1 MHLAELGFMIMSK
14 LNGAGLPLVAVRL
27 DPKKGALYD
36 EFAIAHQLRE
46 RGWVGKSHPIPRHS
60 LSPANNRHIVPAYT
74 MAPHSES
81 MKLMRVVVRED
92 FSKSRCDALIQDFKL
107 AIESLDKMDKN
118 KVQLHKEH
126 MAQQALNKWRKMST
140 IGGPNEHFKEQDDHS
155 LQGKHGKTHAVC

>member
-1 MHLAELGFMIMSK
+1 MGFIILSK
-14 LNGAGLPLVAVRL
+14 LGGAGLPLVAVRL

-46 RGWVGKSHPIPRHS
+46 RGWV
-60 LSPANNRHIVPAYT
+60 VPAYT

-92 FSKSRCDALIQDFKL
+92 FSKSRCDALITDFKL
-107 AIESLDKMDKN
+107 AMESLDKMDEN
-118 KVQLHKEH
+118 KVKQHRDH
-126 MAQQALNKWRKMST
+126 MAEQAINRWRKLSV
-140 IGGPNEHFKEQDDHS
+140 IGGPNEHFKDKDDHS